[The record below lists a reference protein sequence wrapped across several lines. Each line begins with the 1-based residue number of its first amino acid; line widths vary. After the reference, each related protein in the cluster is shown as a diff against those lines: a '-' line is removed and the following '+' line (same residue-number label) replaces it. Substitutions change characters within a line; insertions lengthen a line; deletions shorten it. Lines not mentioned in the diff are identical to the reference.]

1 MTIHISDY
9 HKPTSTSLLGSEVV
23 LDIDLIDFYTDDKL
37 WEETNCPIGTQ
48 HLTKEVYDRV
58 NLGEL
63 WNHDLEEELTAKNIK
78 FVETNRSLAI
88 ETQWEHDDEP
98 YTAYFYCTMYSYKGY
113 TYLIKFS
120 EVDGCSRYIMTREPE
135 FNKKW
140 DHSA

>member
-9 HKPTSTSLLGSEVV
+9 HGPTSVSLFGSGIV

-37 WEETNCPIGTQ
+37 WEETNCPGGTQ

-78 FVETNRSLAI
+78 FVETNNSLEI
-88 ETQWEHDDEP
+88 ETQWDYEDEP
-98 YTAYFYCTMYSYKGY
+98 NTVYYYCTMYSYKGY

-120 EVDGCSRYIMTREPE
+120 EMDGCSRYIMTREPE
-135 FNKKW
+135 LNKK
-140 DHSA
+140 SA